1 MPQESIRTVLE
12 RHAQRIASLPGVVG
26 VAEGETSDGPCIMV
40 FVAER
45 TPGVTGRIP
54 SELEGWPV
62 LVRESGEFQAV
73 GD

>member
-1 MPQESIRTVLE
+1 MPKEAIRRVLE
-12 RHAQRIASLPGVVG
+12 RHAQHIASLPGVVG
-26 VAEGETSDGPCIMV
+26 VAEGETSGEPCIIV
-40 FVAER
+40 YVAER

-62 LVRESGEFQAV
+62 LVRESGEFQAL